1 MERADIAIIGT
12 GPAGVSAAITAK
24 VRGKT
29 VLLFGSR
36 ELSSKLTKAHK
47 IQNYPGLPDI
57 DGAQLA
63 QAFKKHLDVLEIP
76 ITEKQVTAV
85 YAMGGYFGIQTP
97 DAMLEASSVILA
109 GGVVMGKTFPK
120 EDELLG
126 RGVSYCATC
135 DAHFYPGKTVA
146 VLGYNA
152 ESCREANFLAE
163 TAGRLLYFPV
173 VPHEVAV
180 NDHVQ
185 VINERPIAI
194 LGQTH
199 AEGVQTEQN
208 TYAVDGVFVLRDA
221 VAPDKLVPGLAV
233 EGGTCKGGCQHGNQP
248 VGLLCLRRSGGEAVP
263 VHQGGGAGQCCSPV
277 GCGMAGKTKEVSVCC
292 AADDCGFGGPTAG
305 LRR

>member
-1 MERADIAIIGT
+1 MYKRQ
-12 GPAGVSAAITAK
+12 
-24 VRGKT
+24 
-29 VLLFGSR
+29 
-36 ELSSKLTKAHK
+36 

-63 QAFKKHLDVLEIP
+63 QAFKKHLDVLDIP

-109 GGVVMGKTFPK
+109 GGVVMGKPFPK

-233 EGGTCKGGCQHGNQP
+233 EGAHVRVDANMATNLSGCFACGDLAGKPYQYIK
-248 VGLLCLRRSGGEAVP
+248 A
-263 VHQGGGAGQCCSPV
+263 AGQGNV
-277 GCGMAGKTKEVSVCC
+277 
-292 AADDCGFGGPTAG
+292 AALSAVEW
-305 LRR
+305 LAKQKK

>member
-109 GGVVMGKTFPK
+109 GGVVMGKPFPK

-126 RGVSYCATC
+126 RGVSYCAVC
-135 DAHFYPGKTVA
+135 DAFFYRGKTAA
-146 VLGYNA
+146 VIGAGEYALHEAQVLLPHAAKVMMLTNGA
-152 ESCREANFLAE
+152 EPAVRIPETIEVHREPVSAVEGEQRVRSVRLDDGTALA
-163 TAGRLLYFPV
+163 A
-173 VPHEVAV
+173 
-180 NDHVQ
+180 
-185 VINERPIAI
+185 
-194 LGQTH
+194 
-199 AEGVQTEQN
+199 
-208 TYAVDGVFVLRDA
+208 DGVFLALGTAGSTDLARKIGALTDGSSIRVDEHMA
-221 VAPDKLVPGLAV
+221 TNVPGLFAA
-233 EGGTCKGGCQHGNQP
+233 GDCTG
-248 VGLLCLRRSGGEAVP
+248 GLLQIAKAVW
-263 VHQGGGAGQCCSPV
+263 QGA
-277 GCGMAGKTKEVSVCC
+277 E
-292 AADDCGFGGPTAG
+292 AG
-305 LRR
+305 LSAIRYLRQKQA

>member
-1 MERADIAIIGT
+1 MSESFDIIIIG
-12 GPAGVSAAITAK
+12 GGIAGTSAALTAMN
-24 VRGKT
+24 RGKRT
-29 VLLFGSR
+29 AVIANPMESESLY
-36 ELSSKLTKAHK
+36 KAEK
-47 IQNYPGLPDI
+47 ITNYPGLAGLSGRELSELLRHQLEGS
-57 DGAQLA
+57 GAKLIRGRA
-63 QAFKKHLDVLEIP
+63 LNVMD
-76 ITEKQVTAV
+76 
-85 YAMGGYFGIQTP
+85 MGGCFGVAVGN
-97 DAMLEASSVILA
+97 DFYEAKAVILA
-109 GGVVMGKTFPK
+109 LGITREKLYPGEAEF
-120 EDELLG
+120 LG

-233 EGGTCKGGCQHGNQP
+233 EGAHVRVDANMATNLSGCFACGDLAGKPYQYIK
-248 VGLLCLRRSGGEAVP
+248 A
-263 VHQGGGAGQCCSPV
+263 AGQGNV
-277 GCGMAGKTKEVSVCC
+277 
-292 AADDCGFGGPTAG
+292 AALSAVEW
-305 LRR
+305 LAKQKK